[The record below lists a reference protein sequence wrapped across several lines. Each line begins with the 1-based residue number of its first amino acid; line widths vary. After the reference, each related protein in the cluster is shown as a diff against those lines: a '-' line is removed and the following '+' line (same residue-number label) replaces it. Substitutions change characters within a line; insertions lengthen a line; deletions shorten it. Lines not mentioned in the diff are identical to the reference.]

1 MLTARGEI
9 QDLSIN
15 WKGMKFK
22 MEKEELI
29 EKVKVLLI
37 YGKRLVDG
45 KSKDVVEERIE
56 KDKDDNLLAHY
67 FYMKEFLKENLK
79 DEKELQDVAIE
90 KYDVNSIF
98 FELQKLGH
106 IVFAENTSTPKYN
119 SGIFYMPKSISEKQR
134 KALKSVQQQLAK
146 ENYNITLLM
155 NLDRNED
162 GLIGMQKQGKA
173 DVLKDFTEEIER

>member
-45 KSKDVVEERIE
+45 KSKDGVEERIE
-56 KDKDDNLLAHY
+56 KDKDDNLLAHLY
-67 FYMKEFLKENLK
+67 ER
-79 DEKELQDVAIE
+79 
-90 KYDVNSIF
+90 IF
-98 FELQKLGH
+98 K
-106 IVFAENTSTPKYN
+106 
-119 SGIFYMPKSISEKQR
+119 R
-134 KALKSVQQQLAK
+134 KFKRRK
-146 ENYNITLLM
+146 RITGCC
-155 NLDRNED
+155 N
-162 GLIGMQKQGKA
+162 
-173 DVLKDFTEEIER
+173 

>member
-1 MLTARGEI
+1 
-9 QDLSIN
+9 
-15 WKGMKFK
+15 

-45 KSKDVVEERIE
+45 KSKDGVEERIE

-119 SGIFYMPKSISEKQR
+119 S
-134 KALKSVQQQLAK
+134 
-146 ENYNITLLM
+146 
-155 NLDRNED
+155 
-162 GLIGMQKQGKA
+162 
-173 DVLKDFTEEIER
+173 

>member
-45 KSKDVVEERIE
+45 KSKDGVEER
-56 KDKDDNLLAHY
+56 K
-67 FYMKEFLKENLK
+67 
-79 DEKELQDVAIE
+79 
-90 KYDVNSIF
+90 
-98 FELQKLGH
+98 G
-106 IVFAENTSTPKYN
+106 
-119 SGIFYMPKSISEKQR
+119 
-134 KALKSVQQQLAK
+134 
-146 ENYNITLLM
+146 
-155 NLDRNED
+155 
-162 GLIGMQKQGKA
+162 
-173 DVLKDFTEEIER
+173 